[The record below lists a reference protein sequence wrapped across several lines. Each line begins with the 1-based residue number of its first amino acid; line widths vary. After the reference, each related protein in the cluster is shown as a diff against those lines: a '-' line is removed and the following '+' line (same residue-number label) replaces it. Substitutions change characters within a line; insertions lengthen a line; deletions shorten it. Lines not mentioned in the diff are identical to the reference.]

1 MLIALILQPKAQ
13 WSLSEDMGNLVV
25 HVDLDNIV
33 ILLKDTR
40 VPETRQAVEHH
51 WSCLPVSF
59 SMTVSLL
66 QVYYEQPSLKK

>member
-1 MLIALILQPKAQ
+1 MTPEQCLINRNLMLIVQILQPKSQ

-40 VPETRQAVEHH
+40 APETRQAAGHN
-51 WSCLPVSF
+51 
-59 SMTVSLL
+59 
-66 QVYYEQPSLKK
+66 